1 MAMFPKQRYGD
12 KDTSN
17 KMEPRGNSNLIP
29 HLLLF
34 CAGIKMW
41 AKTRSSS
48 KDNIDLEFLP
58 KKMIRLQNLKNF
70 HKLFFFF
77 FLEIKDFNSKRGKSL
92 SLW

>member
-1 MAMFPKQRYGD
+1 MFPKQRYGD

-34 CAGIKMW
+34 CEGIKMW

-48 KDNIDLEFLP
+48 KDNTDLEFLP
-58 KKMIRLQNLKNF
+58 KKMIRLQNLKKF
-70 HKLFFFF
+70 HNLRAFFFWK
-77 FLEIKDFNSKRGKSL
+77 LRISTRKEERAYHCGRS
-92 SLW
+92 